1 MLTFQQREKTIMA
14 SRKNNG
20 DFRDNVENW
29 DGYNSKHDT
38 SYSIYMSRTYLTDCY
53 STKEALGSIL
63 DILSKKYPNISFK
76 FKESFGVVVGQKIKS
91 QKDIDKFID
100 RVCKTIDAK
109 EKEMGID
116 KKYKVEEEIE

>member
-1 MLTFQQREKTIMA
+1 MA

-76 FKESFGVVVGQKIKS
+76 FKESFGVVVGQK
-91 QKDIDKFID
+91 
-100 RVCKTIDAK
+100 A
-109 EKEMGID
+109 
-116 KKYKVEEEIE
+116 